1 MNAEHEKNA
10 LRGKNTENNKQQYM
24 GKIKYYISGKITG
37 LQPSEYAAMFGK
49 AEEHLTAQGFDVVN
63 PLRHVVPS
71 AHWKE
76 QMKVD
81 IRLLLDCNAIYML
94 SNWEQSIGAT
104 LEHDIAEG
112 LGLIV
117 EYERTPKRRDIKAAI
132 ITAMGVNF
140 KTIAEDSRNRWHVY
154 ARMIYAHHCKKRGE
168 YTHRIAEETNHD
180 KSTISYYLRNYD
192 TEYKYNRE
200 FRAAAEKVATLLSE
214 KMRTPTDIT
223 I

>member
-1 MNAEHEKNA
+1 
-10 LRGKNTENNKQQYM
+10 
-24 GKIKYYISGKITG
+24 
-37 LQPSEYAAMFGK
+37 
-49 AEEHLTAQGFDVVN
+49 
-63 PLRHVVPS
+63 
-71 AHWKE
+71 
-76 QMKVD
+76 
-81 IRLLLDCNAIYML
+81 ML

-117 EYERTPKRRDIKAAI
+117 EYERTPKHRDIKAAI

-168 YTHRIAEETNHD
+168 YTHHIAEETNHD

-214 KMRTPTDIT
+214 KLSTPTDIT

>member
-1 MNAEHEKNA
+1 
-10 LRGKNTENNKQQYM
+10 M

-37 LQPSEYAAMFGK
+37 LQPSEYAARFSK
-49 AEEHLTAQGFDVVN
+49 AEADLTSKGYEVVN
-63 PLRHVVPS
+63 PLSHVVPS

-104 LEHDIAEG
+104 LEYDIAEG

-117 EYERTPKRRDIKAAI
+117 EYERPPKHRDIKAAI

-154 ARMIYAHHCKKRGE
+154 ARMIYAYHCKKRGE

-214 KMRTPTDIT
+214 KLSTPTDIT